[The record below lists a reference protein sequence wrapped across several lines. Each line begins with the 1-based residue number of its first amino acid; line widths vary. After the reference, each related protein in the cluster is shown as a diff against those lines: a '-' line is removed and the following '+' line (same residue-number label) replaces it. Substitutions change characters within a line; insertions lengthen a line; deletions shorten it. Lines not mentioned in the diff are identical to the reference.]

1 MADTF
6 HDESGHGDAGH
17 GDAGLTPQRAVVERQ
32 ADGTLLVTSP
42 RALGP
47 VARTTGDWLD
57 DWALRTPDAVFLA
70 ERDGPGWRE
79 VTYAQARRLVRALA
93 GWLLAQ
99 DLPQGATVAVLSGNS
114 VDHGLLALAA
124 QYVGMASAAVAEQYA
139 LIPGAHD
146 RLAHVLEVLN
156 PALIYVDDAERYGEA
171 LMLAAA
177 REVPVLA
184 TSTRNAPRAVND
196 IAVAYASG
204 DAGVD
209 AAHAAVTPGT
219 LAKVLFTSGSTSHP
233 KGVTTTHAMMCVNQ
247 AQIASAFPLL
257 THRPPKILDWLPWNH
272 VFGGSH
278 NFNMMLANGGALYI
292 DDGKPTDAL
301 FPRTLENMR
310 MHTGTLSFNVPVGYA
325 RQLEALRADP
335 ALRRDFFDG
344 FEFFFYAGASLPQE
358 VWQGLNELA
367 RQELGRVPLMV
378 SSWGMTETAP
388 CCLLVHEL
396 VERSG
401 IIGVPVPGVTA
412 RLIPEEA
419 GRFELRVKGP
429 NIMPGYFRDAQKSA
443 EVFDAEG
450 YMITGDAVAFV
461 DPGNPDRGL
470 RFDGRISEDF
480 KLTSG
485 TWVRVAALRAAVMT
499 ALDGLVADVVIT
511 GHDRD
516 ELGALLVPALP
527 AGGAEGTVVED
538 PALLAEVAARMAALA
553 TTATG
558 SSSRVGRLLVL
569 GEAPSIADHEITA
582 KGNINTRR
590 LLQRRAAL
598 VERLYAADG
607 ADPAV
612 VTV

>member
-6 HDESGHGDAGH
+6 QDGEGHADP
-17 GDAGLTPQRAVVERQ
+17 GLTPQRALVERL
-32 ADGTLLVTSP
+32 ADGTLLMTSP
-42 RALGP
+42 GALGP

-57 DWALRTPDAVFLA
+57 DWAARTPDAVFLA
-70 ERDGPGWRE
+70 ERQGAGWRE
-79 VTYAQARRLVRALA
+79 VNYAQARVMVRSLA

-99 DLPQGATVAVLSGNS
+99 DLPEGATVAVLSGNS
-114 VDHGLLALAA
+114 VDHGILALAA
-124 QYVGMASAAVAEQYA
+124 QYVGMVSSAVAEQYS

-146 RLAHVLEVLN
+146 RLAHVLEVLK

-171 LMLAAA
+171 LMLEAA
-177 REVPVLA
+177 RDVPVLA
-184 TSTRNAPRAVND
+184 SVTRNAPRAVTD
-196 IAVAYASG
+196 IAAAYAFG

-209 AAHAAVTPGT
+209 TAHAAVGPGT

-233 KGVTTTHAMMCVNQ
+233 KGVATTHAMMCVNQ

-257 THRPPKILDWLPWNH
+257 TRKPPKILDWLPWNH

-378 SSWGMTETAP
+378 SSWGMTETSP

-396 VERSG
+396 VDRSG
-401 IIGVPVPGVTA
+401 IVGVPVPGVTA
-412 RLIPEEA
+412 RLIPEDE

-429 NIMPGYFRDAQKSA
+429 NIMPGYYDDPEKTA
-443 EVFDAEG
+443 ESFDAEG

-461 DPGNPDRGL
+461 DPADPDRGL

-485 TWVRVAALRAAVMT
+485 TWVRAAALRAAVMT

-511 GHDRD
+511 GHDRG
-516 ELGALLVPALP
+516 EVGALLVPAVP
-527 AGGAEGTVVED
+527 AGGAEGAVVGD
-538 PALLAEVAARMAALA
+538 PALLSGIAQRMAGLA
-553 TTATG
+553 ETATG
-558 SSSRVGRLLVL
+558 SSTRIGRVLVL
-569 GEAPSIADHEITA
+569 GEAPSLADHEITA

-590 LLQRRAAL
+590 LLQRRAGL
-598 VERLYAADG
+598 VDRLYAADG
-607 ADPAV
+607 SDPAV
-612 VTV
+612 VIV